1 MERSRTIF
9 VAKCAAVLG
18 VIPVLAWAY
27 AAGPLPHNTGAPGDT
42 TCSQSGCHAFTNTS
56 HVNTAGGSVQLAF
69 DSGTTYTP
77 GTKVHVTVT
86 ITDATARV
94 YGFEA
99 SARIASSNKQAGTF
113 VKPAAGVAQFVQCE
127 DSSDRPAAG
136 CPASAPLEFI
146 QHSSPSSVG
155 KFEFDWTPPTS
166 SSVGNVMF
174 YVAANAANGNG
185 LADPGDHI
193 YTTNATLTLATTTGP
208 KPTIS
213 AGGIADAFNN
223 TTGVAPETWISI
235 YGTNLASATKT
246 WDGDPA
252 FTQVPP
258 HLPTSVSGVSVT
270 VNGKTAPVYFVS
282 AGQINILCP
291 TDSATGTVAVIVTNA
306 NGASDPFMVMKS
318 NTLPAFYAPFN
329 QNGKL
334 YVTGVNPVS
343 NPAEYWGKV
352 GLDPRVSRPVK
363 PGETI
368 EIFGTGWGPSTNSS
382 ITTDMVTFTA
392 APLVTQPTITIGGQP
407 AQLSGGAGYLV
418 SPGLYQFNVVVP
430 NVPDGDQP
438 IVATLGSVTTA
449 NTVVI
454 TVKH

>member
-1 MERSRTIF
+1 MDRSRTIF
-9 VAKCAAVLG
+9 VAKCAAALG

-27 AAGPLPHNTGAPGDT
+27 STGPLPRNTGAPGDT
-42 TCSQSGCHAFTNTS
+42 TCSQSGCHAFTNKS
-56 HVNTAGGSVQLAF
+56 NVNTAGGSVQFAF
-69 DSGTTYTP
+69 GSGTTYTP
-77 GTKVHVTVT
+77 GTNIHVTVT
-86 ITDATARV
+86 TTDSTARV

-99 SARIASSNKQAGTF
+99 SARIASTNKQAGTF
-113 VKPAAGVAQFVQCE
+113 VKPATGVKQFVQCE

-146 QHSSPSSVG
+146 QHSAPSTVG
-155 KFEFDWTPPTS
+155 KFEFDWTPPTT
-166 SSVGNVMF
+166 SVGSVMF

-185 LADPGDHI
+185 DADAGDHI
-193 YTTNATLTLATTTGP
+193 YTTSATLTPATTTGP

-252 FTQVPP
+252 FAQG

-270 VNGKTAPVYFVS
+270 VNGKAAPVYFVS
-282 AGQINILCP
+282 SGQINILCP
-291 TDSATGTVAVIVTNA
+291 TDSTTGTVAVIVTTA

-368 EIFGTGWGPSTNSS
+368 ELFGTGWGSSTNSS

-418 SPGLYQFNVVVP
+418 SPGLYQFNVIVP

-438 IVATLGSVTTA
+438 ISATLGSVTTA
-449 NTVVI
+449 NNVVI
-454 TVKH
+454 TVQH